1 MDLKWSVDGESVDRT
16 CVWDLD
22 LVDSAVKQL
31 AEAFNLPTPLSQQ
44 DNEDWR
50 ERIKDWRGNAFY
62 KKTLLLALLVMRV
75 EKVDYDTGYLRAC
88 ALAR

>member
-1 MDLKWSVDGESVDRT
+1 MMHNPKGKDALISAACNVNLKRSVDGESADRK

-22 LVDSAVKQL
+22 LVDSVVKQL

-62 KKTLLLALLVMRV
+62 
-75 EKVDYDTGYLRAC
+75 
-88 ALAR
+88 

>member
-1 MDLKWSVDGESVDRT
+1 M
-16 CVWDLD
+16 D
-22 LVDSAVKQL
+22 LVDSVVKQL

-62 KKTLLLALLVMRV
+62 KKTILPALLGIRV
-75 EKVDYDTGYLRAC
+75 QGVDFDTGYVRALR
-88 ALAR
+88 L

>member
-1 MDLKWSVDGESVDRT
+1 M
-16 CVWDLD
+16 
-22 LVDSAVKQL
+22 VDSAVNSL
-31 AEAFNLPTPLSQQ
+31 AEAFSVTTPLSQQ
-44 DNEDWR
+44 DRENWR

-88 ALAR
+88 ALAH